1 MASASTSASGGG
13 NDNDND
19 TRTYY
24 QILGIQESATP
35 EEIRAAYKKMAIR
48 WHPDKN
54 QNNQEEA
61 HRMMQKIN
69 EAYEVL
75 SDADK
80 KYAYDHPSIG
90 GLSGA
95 TSRKDGGN
103 LIVPF
108 TFNNTSSTLTVQN
121 VFLQWASKIW
131 LAPGDFYKYAKN
143 SIAHMETEKH
153 GGVTGK
159 PPNPEKM
166 LILLD
171 CKPYYLPYWLVNI
184 VISVRYT
191 ADVFFRAQVPQ
202 QPTMIALRSETKS
215 GELVTGLQDMLFFGA
230 SDHPDFQE
238 HLQYIQEHE
247 GKGMVVGW
255 QTDRAVSD
263 DDSHS
268 LKDDVPGCTVIE
280 HTAEAEA
287 HFRISLARFINFQ
300 LSRRLQGACMEKLVQ
315 ENPGILDLRNLSMQI
330 EVKESAISRILL
342 PAFICSYMYKR
353 KIFNIV
359 VNGQTEQISGDRPLS
374 VGKAVGAGALGIGA
388 IALIGGVALVGLGV
402 NAIKNKFSKSRS
414 SDNAATPTTNDQNA
428 PTDTTTT
435 TNANTSDSNSRDH

>member
-1 MASASTSASGGG
+1 MASASTSSGGG
-13 NDNDND
+13 GGGSDND

-24 QILGIQESATP
+24 QILGVQEDASA

-61 HRMMQKIN
+61 LRMMQKIN

-75 SDADK
+75 SDTDK

-90 GLSGA
+90 LSGSA
-95 TSRKDGGN
+95 MRKDGGN

-108 TFNNTSSTLTVQN
+108 SFNNTASSITVQD

-143 SIAHMETEKH
+143 TVSYLDQQKH
-153 GGVTGK
+153 GGGTGK
-159 PPNPEKM
+159 SPNPEKI

-184 VISVRYT
+184 VLVVRFSGEVISRT
-191 ADVFFRAQVPQ
+191 QVPQ
-202 QPTMIALRSETKS
+202 QPNMIALRSEHKN
-215 GELVTGLQDMLFFGA
+215 GEMTTGLQDMLFFGA
-230 SDHPDFQE
+230 PDHPD
-238 HLQYIQEHE
+238 LRDYVDYIQEHE
-247 GKGMVVGW
+247 GKGMIVGW

-263 DDSHS
+263 DDSHP
-268 LKDDVPGCTVIE
+268 LKNDVPHCTVIE
-280 HTAEAEA
+280 HTPEAEQ

-300 LSRRLQGACMEKLVQ
+300 LSRRLQAACIEKLAQ
-315 ENPGILDLRNLSMQI
+315 QNPGTIDIRNMSMQI
-330 EVKESAISRILL
+330 EVQEQAISRVLL
-342 PAFICSYMYKR
+342 PAYLCNYMYKR
-353 KIFNIV
+353 KIYNIV

-374 VGKAVGAGALGIGA
+374 VGKTVGAGALGVGA
-388 IALIGGVALVGLGV
+388 LALLGGAALLYMGAS
-402 NAIKNKFSKSRS
+402 AIKNKFSKSRS
-414 SDNAATPTTNDQNA
+414 IDSPEDPAAV
-428 PTDTTTT
+428 DTTTT
-435 TNANTSDSNSRDH
+435 TSTSAPDSSSQNHP